1 MVRDVPGSS
10 NAAIGRR
17 RPSRT
22 EAEQCLKGGHRL
34 PPTIVPKHKLIQV
47 DLQLRLTD
55 PMVGPNQPLLQ
66 VADRAV
72 RKRHDRGY
80 AFAQLRP
87 CEVEDGERA
96 ERLLPECPRS
106 LSGRRCKPS
115 ILVRRFA

>member
-34 PPTIVPKHKLIQV
+34 PPTIVPKHELIQV

-55 PMVGPNQPLLQ
+55 PMVGTDQPLLQ
-66 VADRAV
+66 VPNRAV
-72 RKRHDRGY
+72 RKRHHRGY
-80 AFAQLRP
+80 AFAQLGP
-87 CEVEDGERA
+87 
-96 ERLLPECPRS
+96 ERLRMGNVLNVC
-106 LSGRRCKPS
+106 
-115 ILVRRFA
+115 

>member
-55 PMVGPNQPLLQ
+55 PMVGPNQPLLRLPIARSASGTPEGTPLRSS
-66 VADRAV
+66 VL
-72 RKRHDRGY
+72 RG
-80 AFAQLRP
+80 
-87 CEVEDGERA
+87 
-96 ERLLPECPRS
+96 
-106 LSGRRCKPS
+106 
-115 ILVRRFA
+115 

>member
-66 VADRAV
+66 VAPIARSASGTTEGTPLRSSV
-72 RKRHDRGY
+72 LRG
-80 AFAQLRP
+80 
-87 CEVEDGERA
+87 
-96 ERLLPECPRS
+96 
-106 LSGRRCKPS
+106 
-115 ILVRRFA
+115 